1 MNVDQSGAKLRI
13 LDGSAHESESTMA
26 SSAQIFLVSRE
37 NRETWDGV
45 HSSILYWFFYWIDC
59 VSIWSI
65 FKTSPRR
72 TGLVGNFP
80 HSTLLRPPGT
90 FDLWT
95 PSQVSC
101 FSLLT
106 GMSEP
111 KTPSCFHF
119 HGRRHL
125 EFLRFHGRWI
135 DSVWKSRSYAVA
147 LKENPFNVYIFWQLN
162 SYRIQ
167 LYLWNFLNSQYRR

>member
-1 MNVDQSGAKLRI
+1 MKVKARWRHQRRYSWWVGKTAKLGM
-13 LDGSAHESESTMA
+13 GSTVRFCIDFFIEL
-26 SSAQIFLVSRE
+26 IVYRFDPYSRPVP
-37 NRETWDGV
+37 GV
-45 HSSILYWFFYWIDC
+45 QVWLAISLIPRSCVHPHSS
-59 VSIWSI
+59 
-65 FKTSPRR
+65 P
-72 TGLVGNFP
+72 GN
-80 HSTLLRPPGT
+80 L
-90 FDLWT
+90 DLWT